1 MISLLGGVTGAAQH
15 DVGTVVGVDVGV
27 SAGAAT
33 GIDWVDGLDDGV
45 VWAVWLVLPG
55 PKVHAA
61 AKSAATLNN
70 PRPLPNPLIFR

>member
-1 MISLLGGVTGAAQH
+1 MLGGVTGAAQH
-15 DVGTVVGVDVGV
+15 EVGAEVGVDAGV
-27 SAGAAT
+27 SGAGAA
-33 GIDWVDGLDDGV
+33 GIDWVVGVGVGV

-61 AKSAATLNN
+61 AKSVAAVKN